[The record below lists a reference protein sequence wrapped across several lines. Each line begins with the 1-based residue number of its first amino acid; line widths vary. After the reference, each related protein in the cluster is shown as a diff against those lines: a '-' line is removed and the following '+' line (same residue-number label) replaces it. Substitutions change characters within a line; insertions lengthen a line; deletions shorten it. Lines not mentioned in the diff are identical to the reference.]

1 MSDIVSDAE
10 LNAMAN
16 GITNNVFSVK
26 NYGSLGAM
34 VGDITSRTCN
44 TSRSCQS
51 TSPSV
56 RPSVSLSIF
65 SVSSIFHSSCLNIYR
80 RVHNFLFLIGCIC
93 FVAFWYFYLALCLF
107 VCLFALLTFFYI
119 SICSFFFNFTA
130 QTCTYTL
137 LACLTIIL
145 TIFLYCLSVC
155 LSLLQAVMCLPVRQT
170 VICLCLSFLSS
181 RYLSICMYVSFF
193 PSSCSDTFCL
203 SVCLLLSI
211 QKANLTKS
219 FNFSMRLSNTL
230 CSAFSAETD
239 PGDSKH

>member
-65 SVSSIFHSSCLNIYR
+65 SVSSIFHSSCLNIVASIISYFCLG
-80 RVHNFLFLIGCIC
+80 VFVLLLFGIFIWS
-93 FVAFWYFYLALCLF
+93 FVCLF
-107 VCLFALLTFFYI
+107 VCLPY
-119 SICSFFFNFTA
+119 
-130 QTCTYTL
+130 
-137 LACLTIIL
+137 
-145 TIFLYCLSVC
+145 
-155 LSLLQAVMCLPVRQT
+155 
-170 VICLCLSFLSS
+170 
-181 RYLSICMYVSFF
+181 
-193 PSSCSDTFCL
+193 
-203 SVCLLLSI
+203 
-211 QKANLTKS
+211 
-219 FNFSMRLSNTL
+219 
-230 CSAFSAETD
+230 
-239 PGDSKH
+239 